1 MKKLLRNILTLLLP
15 AIAITACSDDDSYS
29 SLLADESKAVNYYLS
44 NFPVKNSI
52 PADTA
57 FVTVQDYIN
66 EGYTR
71 EEALRLAPFY
81 RLDEDGQIYMQVV
94 NPGTEGNMVADG
106 QLIYFRFTRYNL
118 NFYYKYDLW
127 EADGNSADLGSAPT
141 SFRFGNTTLTS
152 TTQWGTG
159 VQEPL
164 NYLPI
169 DSEVNVIIKSAI
181 GPTEEVAS
189 VYGYVYQ
196 MRYFPSKV

>member
-15 AIAITACSDDDSYS
+15 AIVLTACSDSESYS
-29 SLLADESKAVNYYLS
+29 SLLADESKSVNSYLS
-44 NFPVKNSI
+44 NFPVRNNI
-52 PADTA
+52 PADTV
-57 FVTVQDYIN
+57 FVTVQDYID
-66 EGYTR
+66 EGYSR
-71 EEALRLAPFY
+71 EDALRLAPYY

-94 NPGTEGNMVADG
+94 TPGTPGNMVTDG

-118 NFYYKYDLW
+118 NYYYKYDLW
-127 EADGNSADLGSAPT
+127 EADGNAADLGSSPT

-164 NYLPI
+164 NYMPI
-169 DSEVNVIIKSAI
+169 DAEVNVIIKSAI

-189 VYGYVYQ
+189 VYAYMYQ
-196 MRYFPSKV
+196 MRYFPSKI